1 MSNNSQNTKTKKAAC
16 ELLLFW
22 EILNVLFSELLL
34 KMGKTLKGGAREVI
48 YNVFKRCLAEY
59 HAGKLLTE
67 LDDLYIRVADM
78 PGKKS
83 ESCVRSIINESN
95 KNDGKF
101 TTPAKQNVKIL
112 DHTL

>member
-1 MSNNSQNTKTKKAAC
+1 MSNNSQNTKTKKVVC

-22 EILNVLFSELLL
+22 YILNVLVGELLL
-34 KMGKTLKGGAREVI
+34 KMCKTIKGGAREVI

-67 LDDLYIRVADM
+67 LDNLYKRVADM
-78 PGKKS
+78 PGKSKS
-83 ESCVRSIINESN
+83 GIRRIINGSN

-101 TTPAKQNVKIL
+101 TTPV
-112 DHTL
+112 